1 MIRRLTAGSVVRFAA
16 SPVVQRAL
24 AVVARDRPSLL
35 LGPLGWALARN
46 ARFAG
51 IRSWPSSVSSF
62 ADVAPLV
69 LSSNDAN
76 RGVASMSLEEAAHLW
91 RLAAGAHGVIAELG
105 RERGGSTFLL
115 AAAMPESST
124 LVSFDPQGKLGT
136 DRWDDE
142 LREAL
147 RRYGLVERVMISLED
162 SHVAAV
168 PEGLVLVLVDGDPS
182 YEGTKLDFERFCLA
196 LAPGGHALFHDAV
209 GGGPRRVQLA
219 PLLDEI
225 ERGGRFD
232 RQPDVGT
239 FAHFVRR

>member
-1 MIRRLTAGSVVRFAA
+1 MRRLAARLVVQFAA
-16 SPVVQRAL
+16 GPVGRRAL
-24 AVVARDRPSLL
+24 AVVARERPSLL

-46 ARFAG
+46 SRFAE
-51 IRSWPSSVSSF
+51 IRSWPESLSTF

-69 LSSNDAN
+69 LSSNSAN

-91 RLAAGAHGVIAELG
+91 RLAEAGHGVIAEIG

-115 AAAMPESST
+115 ASAMPASSR

-147 RRYGLVERVMISLED
+147 RRYGLEERVTVSLED
-162 SHVAAV
+162 SHLAEV

-182 YEGTKLDFERFCLA
+182 YEGTRLDFERFCLA

-209 GGGPRRVQLA
+209 GSGPRRVQLA

>member
-1 MIRRLTAGSVVRFAA
+1 VIRRLTARSIVRFAA
-16 SPVVQRAL
+16 GPVGRRAL
-24 AVVARDRPSLL
+24 AVVAKERPSLL
-35 LGPLGWALARN
+35 LGPLGWALARD
-46 ARFAG
+46 ARFSG
-51 IRSWPSSVSSF
+51 VRSWPDSVSSF

-69 LSSNDAN
+69 LSSNSAN

-91 RLAAGAHGVIAELG
+91 RLAEAGHGVIAEIG

-115 AAAMPESST
+115 ASAMPASSR

-147 RRYGLVERVMISLED
+147 RRYGLDERVTVSLED
-162 SHVAAV
+162 SHLAAV

-209 GGGPRRVQLA
+209 GAGPRRAQLA

-225 ERGGRFD
+225 ELGSRFD
-232 RQPDVGT
+232 RRPDVGT